1 MLKSKAEEASGGISF
16 VDYTSFRNKLM
27 NTAFIHKGV
36 RMKKTRMSILLLLV
50 LMFAACSPQAQAT
63 EDPSIIVE
71 EPTHISV
78 DLNPAQRAALKALS
92 ETLTLTVD
100 KIKLVSTEE
109 VTWPNGCLGVQKL
122 GVMCTQAEVPGYRI
136 ILEAS
141 GKQYEMHTNVNG
153 SVVVPFE
160 DAQPSG
166 SMEEVVIK
174 QLATNLGLKESDI
187 SVLSNSEVEFGDA
200 CLDVAMPEVMCAQVV
215 TPGQIIVLEANANQY
230 EYHVSADGT
239 RIQPAT
245 LALTWKREGGI
256 AGFCDSLTIF
266 LSGEVYGNQ
275 CKAQP
280 NGTEGILKEMLSKTE
295 LDLFHKL
302 MTELGQVNIDASDP
316 EGVSDRMSIELNV
329 YGKGTGQLS

>member
-1 MLKSKAEEASGGISF
+1 
-16 VDYTSFRNKLM
+16 
-27 NTAFIHKGV
+27 
-36 RMKKTRMSILLLLV
+36 MKKTRMSILLLLV
-50 LMFAACSPQAQAT
+50 LVFAACSPQAQAT

-78 DLNPAQRAALKALS
+78 DLNPAQRAALNALS
-92 ETLTLTVD
+92 ETLNLTVD

-275 CKAQP
+275 CKSQP

-295 LDLFHKL
+295 LDLFNKL

-329 YGKGTGQLS
+329 YGKGTGQLSDADKQELLSMVQSLFQKLFS